1 MILNLVY
8 PGPNC
13 QSSGDSMDFSELVQH
28 TFADLGFDV
37 VAVWN
42 VFEADHDWQSGWKC
56 RLPAVNF
63 KSNTALV
70 MYLQDRVTIVNG
82 RVMELEKIVQH
93 YGENSKQIV
102 AVHMHP
108 GLDEIYS
115 GPLKLIEFSK
125 HNYDL
130 VNNLRSQI
138 ELWQH
143 IPQQSK
149 TMSWQCLNGR
159 PCQHRRR
166 AVDILK
172 TWPNGILSYGRD
184 IPLTEWNYGTYPGS
198 SNEKNFVRLA
208 QVYGSCAFN
217 IVTESLYDEYPG
229 LYSEKTLLAFLSHQI
244 PIMIGTPRLV
254 EKLRLQGFDMFDD
267 IVDHEY
273 DLAPNDRR
281 VEIALES
288 NKPVISVQYNT
299 SPLLS
304 RLRANREL
312 ALNTLPDWYRTNFK
326 IRARE
331 IAGQLLT

>member
-1 MILNLVY
+1 
-8 PGPNC
+8 
-13 QSSGDSMDFSELVQH
+13 MDYSVLFQQ

-37 VAVWN
+37 VGVWN
-42 VFEADHDWQSGWKC
+42 VFDSEYNWQSGWQC

-63 KSNTALV
+63 KSNTVLL
-70 MYLQDRVTIVNG
+70 MYLQDRVTVVNG
-82 RVMELEKIVQH
+82 RVLELEKIVQQ

-115 GPLKLIEFSK
+115 GPLTLIEFSK

-130 VNNLRSQI
+130 MNNLQSQI
-138 ELWQH
+138 KLWQH
-143 IPQQSK
+143 IPQQTK

-184 IPLTEWNYGTYPGS
+184 IPLTEWDYGTYPGS
-198 SNEKNFVRLA
+198 SNEENFVRLA

-217 IVTESLYDEYPG
+217 IVTETLYDEYPG
-229 LYSEKTLLAFLSHQI
+229 LYSEKTLLAFLAHQI

-267 IVDHEY
+267 IVDHGY
-273 DLAPNDRR
+273 DLAPNDQR

-299 SPLLS
+299 SPLFQ

-312 ALNTLPDWYRTNFK
+312 ALVTLPNWYGTNFK
-326 IRARE
+326 TRARE
-331 IAGQLLT
+331 IAEQLLTC

>member
-1 MILNLVY
+1 
-8 PGPNC
+8 
-13 QSSGDSMDFSELVQH
+13 
-28 TFADLGFDV
+28 
-37 VAVWN
+37 
-42 VFEADHDWQSGWKC
+42 
-56 RLPAVNF
+56 
-63 KSNTALV
+63 
-70 MYLQDRVTIVNG
+70 MYMQDRVTVSNG
-82 RVMELEKIVQH
+82 RVLELEKIVQH

-115 GPLKLIEFSK
+115 GPIKLIEFSN
-125 HNYDL
+125 HNYSL
-130 VNNLRSQI
+130 MNNLRSQI

-143 IPQQSK
+143 IPQQPK
-149 TMSWQCLNGR
+149 TMPWQCLNGR

-184 IPLTEWNYGTYPGS
+184 IPLAEWDYGTYPGS
-198 SNEKNFVRLA
+198 SNEKNFVRLT

-229 LYSEKTLLAFLSHQI
+229 LYSEKTLLAFLAHQI
-244 PIMIGTPRLV
+244 PVMIGTPRLV
-254 EKLRLQGFDMFDD
+254 EKLRLRGFDMFDD
-267 IVDHEY
+267 IVDHGY

-299 SPLLS
+299 SPLFQ

-312 ALNTLPDWYRTNFK
+312 ALNTLPDWYCTNFK
-326 IRARE
+326 IRANE
-331 IAGQLLT
+331 FTC

>member
-1 MILNLVY
+1 
-8 PGPNC
+8 
-13 QSSGDSMDFSELVQH
+13 MDYSVLFQQ
-28 TFADLGFDV
+28 TFAELGFDV
-37 VAVWN
+37 VGVWN
-42 VFEADHDWQSGWKC
+42 VFDSEYNWESGWQC
-56 RLPAVNF
+56 RLPVVNF
-63 KSNTALV
+63 KSNTVLL
-70 MYLQDRVTIVNG
+70 MYLQDRVTVVNG
-82 RVMELEKIVQH
+82 RVLELEKIVQQ

-102 AVHMHP
+102 AIHMHP

-115 GPLKLIEFSK
+115 GPLTLIEFSK

-130 VNNLRSQI
+130 MNNLQSQI
-138 ELWQH
+138 KLWQH
-143 IPQQSK
+143 IPQQTK

-184 IPLTEWNYGTYPGS
+184 IPLTEWDYGTYPGS
-198 SNEKNFVRLA
+198 SNEENFVRLA

-217 IVTESLYDEYPG
+217 IVTETLYDEYPG
-229 LYSEKTLLAFLSHQI
+229 LYSEKTLLAFLAHQI

-267 IVDHEY
+267 IVDHGY
-273 DLAPNDRR
+273 DLAPNDQR

-288 NKPVISVQYNT
+288 NKRVISVQYNT
-299 SPLLS
+299 SPLFQ

-312 ALNTLPDWYRTNFK
+312 ALVTLPNWYGTNFK
-326 IRARE
+326 TRARE
-331 IAGQLLT
+331 IAEQLLTC